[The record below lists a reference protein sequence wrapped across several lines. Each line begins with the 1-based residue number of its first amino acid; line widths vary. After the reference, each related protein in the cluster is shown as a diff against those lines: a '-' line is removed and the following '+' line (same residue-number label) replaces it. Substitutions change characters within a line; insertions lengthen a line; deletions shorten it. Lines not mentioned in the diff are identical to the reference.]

1 MGAIHMNA
9 VELSLQALGQCDALF
24 EQEHMW
30 EKVREAM
37 RPMVERRNDSRDA
50 LVTDDISATKFVI
63 SVVARYIEQQI
74 EPGKFHVYRGTLN
87 IHGQSL
93 RNIAETAL
101 RRLEEIK
108 AISCDSYLLR
118 LEQLDQTIQEADAE
132 LRSSGFH
139 WPALIGPG
147 AARAAH

>member
-1 MGAIHMNA
+1 MNA
-9 VELSLQALGQCDALF
+9 VELSLQALAQCDALF
-24 EQEHMW
+24 KHEHMW

-37 RPMVERRNDSRDA
+37 RPMVERSNDSRDA
-50 LVTDDISATKFVI
+50 LVVDDVSAAQFVI

-74 EPGKFHVYRGTLN
+74 EPGKFHVYRGTLG

-108 AISCDSYLLR
+108 AISRDSYLSR
-118 LEQLDQTIQEADAE
+118 LGQLDQTVMEADAE
-132 LRSSGFH
+132 LRSSGLR
-139 WPALIGPG
+139 WPALVEAGD
-147 AARAAH
+147 ARAVH